1 MPTVR
6 NEQSSHRATPRP
18 VVDRRTFV
26 AMVLSV
32 AATGCAS
39 DGTDGELLE
48 VDYARP
54 VFDEAHFVPGVPSGT
69 LRRKHRRQV
78 VAYLT
83 AEQPGT
89 VVVETG
95 ARFLYLVQ
103 PGGRAI
109 RYGIG
114 IGREGFLWKGR
125 ATVGAK
131 RAWPTWTPPAEMI
144 ARDPRLGA
152 FGGGA
157 GGMSGGTDNPL
168 GARAL
173 YLHRDGRDTLY
184 RIHGTNDAGSLGSE
198 VTAGCVRMLNVDVID
213 LYDRVPQGA
222 TVVVL

>member
-1 MPTVR
+1 MR
-6 NEQSSHRATPRP
+6 RSPREHVP
-18 VVDRRTFV
+18 GPPARVADIDRRAVV
-26 AMVLSV
+26 AMLLSV

-39 DGTDGELLE
+39 DGGGGELLE

-54 VFDEAHFVPGVPSGT
+54 LYDEAHFVPGVPSGT
-69 LRRKHRRQV
+69 LLRKHRRQS
-78 VAYLT
+78 VAYPT
-83 AEQPGT
+83 DEQAGT
-89 VVVETG
+89 VVVDTSE
-95 ARFLYLVQ
+95 RFLYLVQ

-114 IGREGFLWKGR
+114 IGRDGFLWKGR

-131 RAWPTWTPPAEMI
+131 REWPAWTPPPEMI

-157 GGMSGGTDNPL
+157 GGMEGRTDNPL

-173 YLHRDGRDTLY
+173 YLHRGGRDTLY
-184 RIHGTNDAGSLGSE
+184 RIHGTTDAGSIGSD
-198 VTAGCVRMLNVDVID
+198 VTSGCVRMLNVDVID
-213 LYDRVPQGA
+213 LYRRVPRGT